1 MAITAEEII
10 AKRKDAGLPVQ
21 PRVDTLMAT
30 TPGLTGQLFTNNLL
44 DSLGGSYRWLSD
56 ELERNDEA
64 AVPTLA
70 AVVAF
75 LSTKDKSLRDDPGF
89 KEGKKGARSAVEKF
103 IDDFPKKL
111 TKWKGYIIDEPTMGK
126 KGWDTVYTLWKQAEN
141 DKMYQRIA
149 DARSNILEG
158 YDAEGNFVPPTGL
171 SPKNWGTLANW
182 PASAIMGMF
191 TPRRKAAFKEGRDP
205 TAAET
210 FMDIAQ
216 NAAYMVP
223 VGAAEAAAARAVAN
237 PLASKIMG
245 AAVGSAIAP
254 VAVAAADYALGS
266 KPYAGPGDAAIDA
279 AIGTATNLGVGKVAA
294 PILGQLANL
303 GNVRGRVPQ
312 SVIDFL
318 QGSKFERTKARDII
332 SEAEQALKKHANE
345 TNVQYATKLRKGK
358 TPDRLTDEQAIAY
371 EDILAARDYA
381 KNAEHRQDFAD
392 AWRQGMER
400 DNYGNYRPIQDP
412 SLPRNEWDDLLNVQR
427 NKKTLDIMVDD
438 ALPGA
443 KLGTDL
449 SKGSY
454 ANYLENSGGRWEA
467 QVARALKAHPELISL
482 FDNRTLKQLLN
493 DPELL
498 FDMGR
503 TWVVNKMGN
512 DAAASRILSRYGVDV
527 GNLRKWQDEAR
538 KERDVRVTAQT
549 ILDADERAEQR
560 AIATINPSAS
570 SSFPG
575 SASSTAEASQVISGE
590 NPVRLSPQSQKF
602 LKQIAID
609 PSIMIYGHPDP
620 EQAEEFK
627 AWLLTEGHQLMSGT
641 PAARPTWEIQ

>member
-1 MAITAEEII
+1 MAMASEILGEM
-10 AKRKDAGLPVQ
+10 KNAGETIPG
-21 PRVDTLMAT
+21 RIDTLRKT
-30 TPGLTGQLFTNNLL
+30 TPGLTEQLFTNNIL
-44 DSLGGSYRWLSD
+44 DSLGETYPRFTD
-56 ELERNDEA
+56 KLERNDDA
-64 AVPTLA
+64 AVPTLD
-70 AVVAF
+70 AVIAF
-75 LSTKDKSLRDDPGF
+75 IGSKDRYLKDDAGV
-89 KEGKKGARSAVEKF
+89 KDGKKGARTAVDKF
-103 IDDFPKKL
+103 IEDFPKNQK
-111 TKWKGYIIDEPTMGK
+111 KWKKIVLDEPTMGE
-126 KGWDTVYTLWKQAEN
+126 KGWDSVVKLWQQAST
-141 DKMYQRIA
+141 DRMYEKIGK
-149 DARSNILEG
+149 ARYAAMNGLDPE
-158 YDAEGNFVPPTGL
+158 TGEIIHPL
-171 SPKNWGTLANW
+171 DWMAGKIGGA
-182 PASAIMGMF
+182 F
-191 TPRRKAAFKEGRDP
+191 TPRRQRAFEEGRDP

-237 PLASKIMG
+237 PLTSKILG
-245 AAVGSAIAP
+245 ATVGSAIAP
-254 VAVAAADYALGS
+254 VAVAAADYALDS
-266 KPYAGPGDAAIDA
+266 KPYAGPADAAIDA

-294 PILGQLANL
+294 PLLGQLANL

-312 SVIDFL
+312 PVIDFL
-318 QGSKFERTKARDII
+318 KGSKFERTKARDII

-345 TNVQYATKLRKGK
+345 TNAQYATKLRKDK

-381 KNAEHRQDFAD
+381 KNAEYKQKFAD

-400 DNYGNYRPIQDP
+400 DNYGTYRPVDDP
-412 SLPRNEWDDLLNVQR
+412 TLPRDQWDDLLNVQR

-443 KLGTDL
+443 KLGTDM

-454 ANYLENSGGRWEA
+454 TNYLENYGGRQEA
-467 QVARALKAHPELISL
+467 QVARALKAHSELISL
-482 FDNRTLKQLLN
+482 FDDRTLKQLLN

-527 GNLRKWQDEAR
+527 GNLRKWQDAAR
-538 KERDVRVTAQT
+538 KERDVKVTAQT

-560 AIATINPSAS
+560 AIAAINSS

-575 SASSTAEASQVISGE
+575 SASSTAAASQVISWE

-627 AWLLTEGHQLMSGT
+627 AWLLTEGHQLLSGT